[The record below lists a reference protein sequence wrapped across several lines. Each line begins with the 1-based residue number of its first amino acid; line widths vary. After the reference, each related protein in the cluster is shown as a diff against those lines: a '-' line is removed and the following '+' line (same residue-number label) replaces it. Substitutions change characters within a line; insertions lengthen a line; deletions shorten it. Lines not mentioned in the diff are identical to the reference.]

1 MLDVIGTI
9 ADRKVAHR
17 ILAAAFLLLLVVEFG
32 SHGVIL
38 ANSNSSKNVQSV
50 QSSDSDHEDPCG
62 TLIMCSDSRKRDQ
75 QVPSFS
81 HDASQHNALFDR
93 LAGMRNLSGIERD
106 QPISFE
112 DASAIFRPP
121 LPPFHPPK
129 AS

>member
-1 MLDVIGTI
+1 MVF
-9 ADRKVAHR
+9 RR

-32 SHGVIL
+32 SHGVIF
-38 ANSNSSKNVQSV
+38 AHSGSSKNGDAV
-50 QSSDSDHEDPCG
+50 QSSERGHEDPCG

-75 QVPSFS
+75 QVPGVS

-93 LAGMRNLSGIERD
+93 LSGMRNLSGIERD
-106 QPISFE
+106 QPITFE
-112 DASAIFRPP
+112 DANALFRPP

>member
-1 MLDVIGTI
+1 MLNIFRTI
-9 ADRKVAHR
+9 ADKKVARR

-32 SHGVIL
+32 SHGLIY
-38 ANSNSSKNVQSV
+38 AHSPSSQESAAM
-50 QSSDSDHEDPCG
+50 QSSERGHEDPCR
-62 TLIMCSDSRKRDQ
+62 TMICSDGRRRDQ
-75 QVPSFS
+75 QTAKFS
-81 HDASQHNALFDR
+81 HDASQHNTLFDR

-112 DASAIFRPP
+112 DANAIFRPP